1 MAKKNKTTDIA
12 TLEEHDDRSRP
23 TVSTPVIRAEESP
36 NRIVLRRKVNRPRP
50 GDKVGY
56 RPIVL

>member
-1 MAKKNKTTDIA
+1 MPKRTKTADA
-12 TLEEHDDRSRP
+12 AAPDEHDDLPRP
-23 TVSTPVIRAEESP
+23 TLSTPVIRAEESP

>member
-1 MAKKNKTTDIA
+1 MPKRNKTADVVTPD
-12 TLEEHDDRSRP
+12 EQDDRPRP
-23 TVSTPVIRAEESP
+23 TLSTPLIRAEESP